1 MTVGGFCII
10 CRLIFE
16 RASQDKNGAITFLGH
31 VFHYWFCITY
41 SITGIR
47 VWTLSIK
54 SLTWKASHVWRA
66 AKIIVNYQKDNYINS
81 NWQRKL
87 KLIYISRREDNWIR
101 DIQFFNWP
109 FDLKNKTGMYY
120 LEVYVQVNNYE
131 IVVNFFSCQQ

>member
-1 MTVGGFCII
+1 M

-16 RASQDKNGAITFLGH
+16 RTSHHKNGAITFLGH

-47 VWTLSIK
+47 VWT
-54 SLTWKASHVWRA
+54 W
-66 AKIIVNYQKDNYINS
+66 YINYKILNLKGFKRATYGLNNCQLS
-81 NWQRKL
+81 KRQLHKFKLAERKL
-87 KLIYISRREDNWIR
+87 KLIYISTREDNWIR

-120 LEVYVQVNNYE
+120 QEV
-131 IVVNFFSCQQ
+131 